1 MGPEKKRS
9 STDLFFASLG
19 NRTRDIQRS
28 RQVLY
33 ALATDADKMKAQIIH
48 FIFIQLFNNQEW
60 FQIGTTHLPYT
71 EMVAIRVSLLDELGR
86 SECSDKGFLTQD
98 QVPLYHDSIPN
109 ILNKKIIK
117 SQNQRIKF

>member
-33 ALATDADKMKAQIIH
+33 ALATDADKMKAQII
-48 FIFIQLFNNQEW
+48 IFIQLFNNQAW

-71 EMVAIRVSLLDELGR
+71 EMVTIRVSLLDELVR
-86 SECSDKGFLTQD
+86 SDKGFLTQD